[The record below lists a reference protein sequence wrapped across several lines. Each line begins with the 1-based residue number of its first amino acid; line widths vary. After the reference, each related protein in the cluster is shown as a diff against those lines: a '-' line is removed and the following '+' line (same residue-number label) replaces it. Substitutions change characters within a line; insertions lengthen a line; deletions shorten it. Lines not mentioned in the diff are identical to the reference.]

1 MKVSAIIPAAGNSER
16 MGTCKTLLTFHNGT
30 TFADHLC
37 EFFTGNGCSPVILIV
52 NAAFA
57 ANRPV
62 PDNVL
67 QVINS
72 RVHLG
77 RFHSIQLGIQH
88 VPEDVACFIQNV
100 DNPYTEPGLL
110 SLLIN
115 AIEPGNYA
123 VPVYKGKA
131 GHPILL
137 GSNIVRTIRGRH
149 GDADFREILR
159 QFTRI
164 EIPHPSDQILWN
176 INTPAD
182 YKEFLCREHK

>member
-1 MKVSAIIPAAGNSER
+1 MKVSAIIPAAGNSGR
-16 MGTCKTLLTFHNGT
+16 MGTCKTRLTFQNGT
-30 TFADHLC
+30 TFADHLS
-37 EFFTGNGCSPVILIV
+37 ESFLRYGCSPVILIV

-57 ANRPV
+57 ANRRV

-72 RVHLG
+72 QVHLG
-77 RFHSIQLGIQH
+77 RFYSIQLGIQY
-88 VPEDVACFIQNV
+88 VPEDTACFIQNV
-100 DNPYTEPGLL
+100 DNPYVVPGLL

-115 AIEPGNYA
+115 VLEPDNYA
-123 VPVYKGKA
+123 IPVHDGKA

-137 GSNIVRTIRGRH
+137 GSKIVRTIRGHH
-149 GDADFREILR
+149 GAADFREILR

-164 EIPHPSDQILWN
+164 EVPYSGDQILWN

-182 YKEFLCREHK
+182 YKEFLRREQE

>member
-1 MKVSAIIPAAGNSER
+1 MKFSAIIPAAGNSER
-16 MGTCKTLLTFHNGT
+16 MGTCKTHLTFQNGT
-30 TFADHLC
+30 TFADHLGAS
-37 EFFTGNGCSPVILIV
+37 FLRYGCSPVILIV

-62 PDNVL
+62 LHKVL

-72 RVHLG
+72 KVHLG
-77 RFHSIQLGIQH
+77 RFYSIQLGIQH
-88 VPEDVACFIQNV
+88 VPEDTACYIQNV
-100 DNPYTEPGLL
+100 DNPYLEPGLL

-115 AIEPGNYA
+115 AVEPGNYA
-123 VPVYKGKA
+123 VPVYKEKA

-137 GSNIVRTIRGRH
+137 GSKIVSTIRGHH

-164 EIPHPSDQILWN
+164 EVTYPGDQILWN

-182 YKEFLCREHK
+182 YKEFLRREQE